1 MALGGNPAAGL
12 KCLILQEFYGRPA
25 SRSGPDLNASKS
37 RGKLRQLAGS
47 LRLHSGV
54 NVLCFSSWFGTK
66 RGVLNWIAPLVLAAC
81 LPNSTSA
88 MISASLTWTA
98 SSDPTVVG
106 YNIYFGGGCQQYTNF
121 VAVGAVS
128 NAVVS
133 NLEEGVPY
141 FFAAK
146 ACNAAGQESPFS
158 NEAIF
163 CGVTATPGMLVQ
175 QAVLLTNLTGDQ
187 LTFSLATNAPA
198 GAGIDPTNGVF
209 TWCPGLDCAS
219 TTNAVTVLITDNS
232 NPSLS
237 TSETLLVVVT
247 DYLVVGLGSTVVQTG
262 QSGVLPITLAASDSI
277 TNLQMTFAWPASQFA
292 TPTLTFAA
300 PVVAGSVQVQNSTAV
315 VQLQIA
321 PGQSL
326 AAGSPIAQLNFQALA
341 GQSSAFVNIPGGA
354 ASGSKSDGSSYLNV
368 STQPGEVV
376 VVGSNPLL
384 QSQTSGGQ
392 GRTLTL
398 FGNPGANYQVQY
410 ATNLVPPVVWL
421 PLVNHQQGNLNE
433 SIDLDNS
440 QPMVYYRLQQF

>member
-1 MALGGNPAAGL
+1 M
-12 KCLILQEFYGRPA
+12 K
-25 SRSGPDLNASKS
+25 RS
-37 RGKLRQLAGS
+37 
-47 LRLHSGV
+47 
-54 NVLCFSSWFGTK
+54 
-66 RGVLNWIAPLVLAAC
+66 VLNWIAPLALAAS
-81 LPNSTSA
+81 LPNSTFA
-88 MISASLTWTA
+88 QVGASLTWTA
-98 SSDPTVVG
+98 SSDPNVVG
-106 YNIYFGGGCQQYTNF
+106 YNIYFGGTSQQYTNV
-121 VAVGAVS
+121 VAVGAVT

-133 NLEEGVPY
+133 NLTEGMPY

-146 ACNAAGQESPFS
+146 ARNAAGQESPFS

-163 CGVTATPGMLVQ
+163 CGVTTTPGTLVQ
-175 QAVLLTNLTGDQ
+175 QSVLPTNSSGDQ
-187 LTFSLATNAPA
+187 LTFSLASDAPA
-198 GAGIDPTNGVF
+198 GACINPTNGVF
-209 TWCPGLDCAS
+209 AWCPSLDFAS

-262 QSGVLPITLAASDSI
+262 QSGTLPITLAASDSI
-277 TNLQMTFAWPASQFA
+277 TNLQLTFAWPPSEFG

-326 AAGSPIAQLNFQALA
+326 AASSTIAQLNFLA
-341 GQSSAFVNIPGGA
+341 QPGQPSAFLNVQVAA

-368 STQPGEVV
+368 SSQPGEVV

-384 QSQTSGGQ
+384 QSQTTGSQ

-421 PLVNHQQGNLNE
+421 PLLNHQQGNLNE

-440 QPMVYYRLQQF
+440 QPVVYYRLQQL